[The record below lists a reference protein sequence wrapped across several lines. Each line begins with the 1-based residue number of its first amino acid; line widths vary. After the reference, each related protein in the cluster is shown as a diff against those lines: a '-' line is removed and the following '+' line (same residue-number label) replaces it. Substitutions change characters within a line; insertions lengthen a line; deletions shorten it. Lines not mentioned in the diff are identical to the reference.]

1 MESVFTREKPLVI
14 VGLGNMGGAI
24 AQGARKAGLVA
35 EGGFIAVDPHEGV
48 VDGGRLVKS
57 VGELDGVGG
66 GLVVLAVKPQTFGE
80 AGFSP
85 ELSRAIGACAV
96 VSIMAGVTI
105 ERIERE
111 LGKRVVV
118 RAMPNLAAR
127 IGQGVTA
134 VSYGSVRD
142 GAVEARVKAL
152 FGAIG
157 PSVVEL
163 DERLM
168 DAFTAVAGS
177 GPAYVFA
184 LAEAMLAGAVKTG
197 MSRVQAEE
205 VVRQT
210 VLGAAMV
217 LSRSGESA
225 GALGERVM
233 SKGGT
238 TEAALGVLGV
248 RGFGEAVAEAIVA
261 ARDRGAELAR
271 GS

>member
-48 VDGGRLVKS
+48 VDRGRLVKS

-66 GLVVLAVKPQTFGE
+66 GLVVLAVKPQTFAE
-80 AGFSP
+80 AGFAP
-85 ELSRAIGACAV
+85 ELARAIGACAV

-118 RAMPNLAAR
+118 RAMPNLSAR

-134 VSYGSVRD
+134 VSYGTIRD
-142 GAVEARVKAL
+142 AGVEARVNAL
-152 FGAIG
+152 FRAIG
-157 PSVVEL
+157 PSVLEME
-163 DERLM
+163 ERLM

-184 LAEAMLAGAVKTG
+184 MAEAMIAGAEKTG
-197 MSRVQAEE
+197 FDRSQAEE
-205 VVRQT
+205 IVRQT

-217 LSRSGESA
+217 LNVSGERA
-225 GALGERVM
+225 GVLRERVT

-238 TEAALGVLGV
+238 TEAALRELNR
-248 RGFGEAVAEAIVA
+248 RGFGEAIEAAIVA
-261 ARDRGAELAR
+261 ARDRGAAIAN
-271 GS
+271 GG